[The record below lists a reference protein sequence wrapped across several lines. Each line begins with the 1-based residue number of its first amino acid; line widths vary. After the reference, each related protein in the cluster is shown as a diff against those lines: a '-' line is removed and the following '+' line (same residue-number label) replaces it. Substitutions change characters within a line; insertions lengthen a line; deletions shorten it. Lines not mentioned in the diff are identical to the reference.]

1 MGHLRGEKN
10 MPELSSDLYGTVSH
24 KLAALK
30 PSGIRAFD
38 KEVSK
43 IPGIIKLTVGEPDMN
58 TPEHVKQA
66 AIKSIQD
73 DDSHYAPQ
81 AGKPEL
87 LQAISAYLKKTRD
100 VDYDPDS
107 EVVVTVGATE
117 ALDATLFS
125 LLNTGDKVIVPT
137 PAFALYFPLIAMT
150 GATAVQV
157 DTSADNF
164 VLTPQHLEEVIAKE
178 GAGVKAVL
186 LNYPS
191 NPTGREYPKELLES
205 LAKVIEKHHLF
216 VIADEI
222 YSDLVYGV
230 DHYSIA
236 SFIPERTI
244 LISGLSKSHAMTG
257 YRLGYVAGPAQIM
270 KSILKMHCYLVTTVT
285 DSTQAA
291 ATEALTNG
299 LDDPLTF
306 RKSYRKRRDMVING
320 LTKLGFDMAT
330 PQGAFYIFAKIPQF
344 FGNDDEKFARD
355 LATKAK
361 VGVTPGS
368 AFGAGGEGYIRLS
381 YASSEE
387 DIQECLKRID
397 AFVKG
402 LE

>member
-1 MGHLRGEKN
+1 
-10 MPELSSDLYGTVSH
+10 MPELASDLYGTISH
-24 KLAALK
+24 KLNALK

-38 KEVSK
+38 KEISQV
-43 IPGIIKLTVGEPDMN
+43 PGIIKLTIGEPDFN

-66 AIKSIQD
+66 AIKSIQM

-81 AGKPEL
+81 VGKPEL
-87 LQAISAYLKKTRD
+87 LKAISNYIKNTRG
-100 VDYDPDS
+100 VEYDPAS
-107 EVVVTVGATE
+107 EIVVTVGATE
-117 ALDATLFS
+117 ALDATMFS
-125 LLNTGDKVIVPT
+125 LFNTGDKVIVPT

-157 DTSADNF
+157 DTSADDF
-164 VLTPQHLEEVIAKE
+164 VLTPEHLEAVLEKE
-178 GAGVKAVL
+178 GKGVKAVL

-191 NPTGREYPKELLES
+191 NPTGREYSEDLLKG
-205 LAKVIEKHHLF
+205 LAKVIAKHHLY

-222 YSDLVYGV
+222 YSELVYGV
-230 DHYSIA
+230 EHHSIA
-236 SFIPERTI
+236 SFIPERTL

-257 YRLGYVAGPAQIM
+257 YRLGYVTGPAQII
-270 KSILKMHCYLVTTVT
+270 KSILKMHAYLVTAVT

-299 LDDPLTF
+299 LDDPIAF
-306 RKSYRKRRDMVING
+306 RDEYRKRRDIVIDG
-320 LTKLGFDMAT
+320 LSKLGFSMAT
-330 PQGAFYIFAKIPQF
+330 PQGAFYIFAKIPEA
-344 FGNDDEKFARD
+344 FGSDDMKFARG

-387 DIQECLKRID
+387 DINECLKRIGQ
-397 AFVKG
+397 FVKDM
-402 LE
+402 E

>member
-1 MGHLRGEKN
+1 
-10 MPELSSDLYGTVSH
+10 MPELSTDLYGTVSH

-38 KEVSK
+38 KEVST

-58 TPEHVKQA
+58 TPEHVKAA
-66 AIKSIQD
+66 AIKSIQA

-87 LQAISAYLKKTRD
+87 LKAISNYLKKTRGI
-100 VDYDPDS
+100 DYDPDS

-117 ALDATLFS
+117 ALDATMFS
-125 LLNTGDKVIVPT
+125 LFNTGDKVIVPT
-137 PAFALYFPLIAMT
+137 PTFALYFPLIAMT
-150 GATAVQV
+150 GATAIQV
-157 DTSADNF
+157 DTSADDF
-164 VLTPQHLEEVIAKE
+164 LLTPERLEEVLEKE

-186 LNYPS
+186 LNYPG
-191 NPTGREYPKELLES
+191 NPTGREYPQEVLAG
-205 LAKVIEKHHLF
+205 LAKVISKHHLY
-216 VIADEI
+216 VLADEI

-236 SFIPERTI
+236 SMIPERTI

-257 YRLGYVAGPAQIM
+257 YRLGYVAGPAKIM

-285 DSTQAA
+285 DSTQTA

-299 LDDPLTF
+299 LDDPLSF
-306 RKSYRKRRDMVING
+306 RESYQKRRDLVIDG
-320 LTKLGFDMAT
+320 LSKLGFDMAT
-330 PQGAFYIFAKIPQF
+330 PQGAFYIFAKIPAA
-344 FGNDDEKFARD
+344 FGSDDEHFARE

-387 DIQECLKRID
+387 DILECLKRIA
-397 AFVKG
+397 AFVEG
-402 LE
+402 HE

>member
-1 MGHLRGEKN
+1 
-10 MPELSSDLYGTVSH
+10 MPELASDLYGTISH
-24 KLAALK
+24 KLNALN

-43 IPGIIKLTVGEPDMN
+43 IPGIIKLTLGEPDFN

-66 AIKSIQD
+66 AIKSIQA

-87 LQAISAYLKKTRD
+87 LKAISDYIKNTRG
-100 VDYDPDS
+100 VEYDPES

-164 VLTPQHLEEVIAKE
+164 VLTPEHLEKVLAKE
-178 GAGVKAVL
+178 GKGVKAVL

-191 NPTGREYPKELLES
+191 NPTGREYPEELLKG
-205 LAKVIEKHHLF
+205 LAKVITKHHLYA
-216 VIADEI
+216 IADEI
-222 YSDLVYGV
+222 YSELVYGV

-236 SFIPERTI
+236 PFIPERTI

-257 YRLGYVAGPAQIM
+257 YRLGYVTGPAQII
-270 KSILKMHCYLVTTVT
+270 KSILKMHAYLVTTVT

-291 ATEALTNG
+291 ATEALTKG
-299 LDDPLTF
+299 LDDPITF
-306 RKSYRKRRDMVING
+306 REEYRKRRDIVING
-320 LTKLGFDMAT
+320 LSKLGFGMAT
-330 PQGAFYIFAKIPQF
+330 PQGAFYIFAKIPEF

-355 LATKAK
+355 LAYKAK

-387 DIQECLKRID
+387 DLNECLKRIGE
-397 AFVKG
+397 FVKG